1 MLPKGQAGKDE
12 VAMRPTIMFI
22 DDEIRILNAL
32 QRQLSS
38 AGKRWSLCFE
48 TDPQDAVDTAVELE
62 PDVVVCDMRMP
73 GMDGIQLLSAL
84 RARGL
89 DASAI
94 MLTGS
99 SDLEVATAAIN
110 VAGVFRF
117 FTKPCTPEELMGGI
131 EAALADRER
140 RRRAMDTFAEFKAF
154 DLVSAAMFVFADS
167 DEPLYTNATAQ
178 RMLQSGQNF
187 RTAPNGSLKLLDDGR
202 PLDLD
207 LLVEKVRTTGEAVQM
222 GLARKEAMFPL
233 SATLRRQEES
243 GYVVLIATDPDE
255 VDPPCA
261 TVIGDVLKLTR
272 SEASLVYNLALGLS
286 VAEAAEACELSVQS
300 ARTYLKRIYQKTRTN
315 RQSDLMRLVYSVFP
329 NHLLRDRRAVADA

>member
-1 MLPKGQAGKDE
+1 
-12 VAMRPTIMFI
+12 MRPTIMFI

-38 AGKRWSLCFE
+38 VGKRWSLCFE
-48 TDPQDAVDTAVELE
+48 TDPRDALDTAIELQ
-62 PDVVVCDMRMP
+62 PDVIVCDMRMP
-73 GMDGIQLLSAL
+73 GMDGVQLLSTL
-84 RARGL
+84 RARGV
-89 DASAI
+89 DTCAI

-117 FTKPCTPEELMGGI
+117 FTKPCSPEELMSGI

-140 RRRAMDTFAEFKAF
+140 RRQAMDTFAEFKAF
-154 DLVSAAMFVFADS
+154 DLVSAGIFVFGES
-167 DEPLYTNATAQ
+167 EQPLYTNATAQ
-178 RMLQSGQNF
+178 RMLQAGQSL
-187 RTAPNGSLKLLDDGR
+187 RTAADGSVKLLDDDR
-202 PLDLD
+202 PIDLG
-207 LLVEKVRTTGEAVQM
+207 LLVEKVRATGEAVQL
-222 GLARKEAMFPL
+222 GLARKDAMFPL
-233 SATLRRQEES
+233 SATLRPQEDS
-243 GYVVLIATDPDE
+243 GYVVLIATDPEE
-255 VDPPCA
+255 VDPPCS

-286 VAEAAEACELSVQS
+286 VAEAAEACGLSVQS

-329 NHLLRDRRAVADA
+329 NHLLRDRRAIADA